1 MSTPSRNSGSQSQRR
16 PASAPATSTKV
27 GSQPIR
33 KSTPKPPPKQVA
45 SMQIVFGS
53 ILAISLLLAIN
64 FSGRIAAGQRIQA
77 ELIVLQATIA
87 HEEMQA
93 TALRQEFDFVSSDA
107 FVEEWARSPEG
118 MMIKPG
124 EVLVIPVPGKPQ
136 IRPTATPFVPSADNS
151 TERDNQNWTL
161 WWSMFFDG
169 PPPGSDN

>member
-1 MSTPSRNSGSQSQRR
+1 MSSPTRNSGSQRR
-16 PASAPATSTKV
+16 PASTPTSNKV

-77 ELIVLQATIA
+77 ELTVLQATIA
-87 HEEMQA
+87 SEEMKA
-93 TALRQEFDFVSSDA
+93 TALKQEFDFVSSDA

-124 EVLVIPVPGKPQ
+124 EVLVIPVPGKQQ
-136 IRPTATPFVPSADNS
+136 IRPTATPFVPVADAS
-151 TERDNQNWTL
+151 TETDNQNWKL
-161 WWSMFFDG
+161 WWQMFFDS
-169 PPPGSDN
+169 PPPGDDN